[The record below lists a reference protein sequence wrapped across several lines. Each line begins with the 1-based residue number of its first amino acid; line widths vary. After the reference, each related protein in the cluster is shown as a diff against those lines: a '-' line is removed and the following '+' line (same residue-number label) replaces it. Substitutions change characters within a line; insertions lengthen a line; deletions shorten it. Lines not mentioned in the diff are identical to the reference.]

1 MTKHSDL
8 INKYNVPGPRYTS
21 YPTVPHWKS
30 DDNFPEKWPSL
41 VKSFYSENRE
51 DGISIY
57 IHLPFCESLCTF
69 CGCHKHITKR
79 HELELP
85 YLAALKSE
93 WKSYLEILGEKPLLK
108 ELHIG
113 GGTPTFF
120 SPKNLVNFL
129 SYLLDTCELDENV
142 ELGFEGHPNNTSFQH
157 LLGLAQLGFSRVS
170 YGVQDYAEEVQK
182 VINRIQ
188 PFENVKQAHLNA
200 QAAGYTSI
208 SHDLVFGLPKQTL
221 AHLNRSIEL
230 TLQLRPDRISLYS
243 YAHVPWVP
251 GSGQRAYDESD
262 LPSPQVKRQLY
273 ESAKARLLHEGFV
286 EVGMDHFA
294 LPTDKLAI
302 ALKNKSLHRN
312 FMGYTTNNT
321 KIMIGLGMS
330 AISDVW
336 GAFGQNIK
344 SVNAYQDAANSGSI
358 PVFRGHEHSQ
368 EDLELRQIILDII
381 CHFEAAWTPEFES
394 TSRFNEIK
402 NELESLIEDD
412 LCVLQAGG
420 IKVTERG
427 EAFVRNICM
436 CFDAHLKQDQVK
448 RFSKTI

>member
-30 DDNFPEKWPSL
+30 DGNFPEKWPAL
-41 VKSFYSENRE
+41 VKSFYSENKE

-79 HELELP
+79 HELESP

-129 SYLLDTCELDENV
+129 SYLLDTCELDKEV

-221 AHLNRSIEL
+221 VHLNRSIEL

-262 LPSPQVKRQLY
+262 LPSPQVKRMLY
-273 ESAKARLLHEGFV
+273 ESAKDQLLNEGYV

-302 ALKNKSLHRN
+302 ALKKKSLHRN

-336 GAFGQNIK
+336 GAFGQNLK
-344 SVNAYQDAANSGSI
+344 SLNAYQDAAKSGLI

-368 EDLELRQIILDII
+368 EDLELRQIILDVI
-381 CHFEAAWTPEFES
+381 CHFEATWSTEFED
-394 TSRFNEIK
+394 TPHFTQIK
-402 NELESLIEDD
+402 KQLVPLINDG
-412 LCVLQAGG
+412 LCVLQAGK
-420 IKVTERG
+420 IKVTKQG
-427 EAFVRNICM
+427 EPFVRNICM
-436 CFDAHLKQDQVK
+436 CFDAHLKEDQIK